1 MVACPWKSPEKE
13 SHVSE
18 EIAYALITPHSLY
31 KSRTGGIVSRLLAN
45 AKLEFVAAR
54 MFVFSDEFLD
64 AYKKMLCPP
73 GIDPAIEKA
82 WHDYINV
89 NLRQNNPYG
98 MLPRCML
105 LLFRGPDA
113 VRHLKDE
120 VIGSFTERP
129 VGDTIRGTYGDFIR
143 DESGKIHYFEPAV
156 ITAPNAEQNRDHL
169 KLLADFAMRD
179 GGILAHRMS
188 YDEDQPRVTLVMLK
202 PDNFYKRSR
211 RPGNIIDTFS
221 LTGLRIVGAKLFRM
235 TVAQGEEFYG
245 PLKDIFVRKLRFL
258 VSNVVYER
266 LNDAFGFCFT
276 KEDAE
281 KIADLFAERNASCEF
296 NKIVEYMT
304 GVNPASVAQKDKATA
319 SDARCLALLYEG
331 VDAIEKVR
339 AVLGSTDPSKAE
351 PGTVRSDFGRD
362 LMRNGAHASDSPENA
377 LRERKIIGLADES
390 ERDTCDFADVIHN
403 YIGK

>member
-1 MVACPWKSPEKE
+1 M
-13 SHVSE
+13 SE

-64 AYKKMLCPP
+64 AYKKVLCPA
-73 GIDPAIEKA
+73 GMEPAVERA
-82 WHDYINV
+82 WHDYV
-89 NLRQNNPYG
+89 DANLRQRNPYG
-98 MLPRCML
+98 LLPRCMV
-105 LLFRGPDA
+105 LLFRGANA
-113 VRHLKDE
+113 VRHLKEE

-156 ITAPNAEQNRDHL
+156 ITAPDADLNREHL
-169 KLLADFAMRD
+169 KLLAQYALRD
-179 GGILAHRMS
+179 GGVLAHRMK
-188 YDEDQPRVTLVMLK
+188 YDDGEPQVTLVMLK

-221 LTGLRIVGAKLFRM
+221 LTGLRIVGARLFRM
-235 TVAQGEEFYG
+235 TVAMGEEFYG
-245 PLKDIFVRKLRFL
+245 PLKDIFVKKLRFL
-258 VSNVVYER
+258 VSNVVYDR
-266 LNDAFGFCFT
+266 LHDAFGFCFT

-281 KIADLFAERNASCEF
+281 KIGDMFAERNADCEF

-304 GVNPASVAQKDKATA
+304 GVDPANVAEKDKAVA

-331 VDAIEKVR
+331 PGAIEKVR
-339 AVLGSTDPSKAE
+339 TVLGSTDPNKAE

-362 LMRNGAHASDSPENA
+362 LMRNGAHASDSAENA
-377 LRERKIIGLADES
+377 LRERKIIGLADDS
-390 ERDTCDFADVIHN
+390 ELKKCDFIDVIRE
-403 YIGK
+403 YLGA